1 MIINAKAYI
10 TGVHD
15 PERPR
20 RLVKLPCPIGLS
32 GDQGFVAFERGR
44 REVVGAKIS
53 IYTEK
58 SPKTG
63 ALSVGF
69 QK

>member
-1 MIINAKAYI
+1 MIINANAYI

-20 RLVKLPCPIGLS
+20 RRVKLPWRIGLS
-32 GDQGFVAFERGR
+32 GDQGVCRLRARSTPSCGC
-44 REVVGAKIS
+44 
-53 IYTEK
+53 EK
-58 SPKTG
+58 SPKTS